1 MKQFKLDNVIKKT
14 DNKVKIKK
22 LLQQGFVE
30 VNEKGE
36 VVKEQL
42 PKDSDELSEELKH
55 SKVRIKE
62 LEAEIEKANA
72 NVGTDV
78 ETEKKA
84 KEEAAKKAK
93 EEEAAKKAETK
104 KG

>member
-14 DNKVKIKK
+14 DNEVKIKK

-42 PKDSDELSEELKH
+42 PKDSNELSEELKH
-55 SKVRIKE
+55 SKARIKE
-62 LEAEIEKANA
+62 LETELEKVNA
-72 NVGTDV
+72 NVGTDSD
-78 ETEKKA
+78 TEKKT
-84 KEEAAKKAK
+84 KE
-93 EEEAAKKAETK
+93 AKKAETK